1 MTEVITVDEQSLEV
15 LSNIHQ
21 ITYAVS
27 LDDESMKE
35 AYQNGYDNIKLTKHE
50 RLNIFIGVG
59 ANVEAILNLGN
70 L

>member
-1 MTEVITVDEQSLEV
+1 
-15 LSNIHQ
+15 
-21 ITYAVS
+21 
-27 LDDESMKE
+27 MKE